1 MDAVITQISQIT
13 DWEFL
18 IALERSLES
27 RGRLDLA
34 AREALERQ
42 GRLLSRR
49 YLMQKGKLGN
59 GPFTPVENEILDVLA
74 TATAALRRSRRLP
87 HNIVKTLRAGGLI
100 EAVERNVCHAG
111 ALQCRTDF
119 EADGI
124 PRGTL
129 ERIVD
134 RNPQAFELEARR
146 AAARYIAEQEPAFR
160 AAG

>member
-87 HNIVKTLRAGGLI
+87 
-100 EAVERNVCHAG
+100 
-111 ALQCRTDF
+111 
-119 EADGI
+119 
-124 PRGTL
+124 P
-129 ERIVD
+129 
-134 RNPQAFELEARR
+134 
-146 AAARYIAEQEPAFR
+146 
-160 AAG
+160 

>member
-27 RGRLDLA
+27 RGRLDMSA
-34 AREALERQ
+34 KAALERQ
-42 GRLLSRR
+42 GHLLSRR
-49 YLMQKGKLGN
+49 YLQQKGKLGN
-59 GPFTPVENEILDVLA
+59 GPFSPLEDEVLDVLA
-74 TATAALRRSRRLP
+74 TATAALRRARRLP
-87 HNIVKTLRAGGLI
+87 HNIVKSLRAGGLI

-111 ALQCRTDF
+111 ALLCRTDF

-134 RNPQAFELEARR
+134 RYPQAFELEARR
-146 AAARYIAEQEPAFR
+146 AAARYVAEHEPAFR
-160 AAG
+160 AVG

>member
-1 MDAVITQISQIT
+1 MDAVITQITQIS

-27 RGRLDLA
+27 RGRLDMA
-34 AREALERQ
+34 ARDALERQ
-42 GRLLSRR
+42 GHLLSRR
-49 YLMQKGKLGN
+49 YLQQKCKLGN
-59 GPFTPVENEILDVLA
+59 GPFSPLEDEILEVLT

-87 HNIVKTLRAGGLI
+87 HNIVKSVRAGGLI

-111 ALQCRTDF
+111 ALLCRTDF

-134 RNPQAFELEARR
+134 RHSHAFQIDARR
-146 AAARYIAEQEPAFR
+146 AAARYIAENEPAFR